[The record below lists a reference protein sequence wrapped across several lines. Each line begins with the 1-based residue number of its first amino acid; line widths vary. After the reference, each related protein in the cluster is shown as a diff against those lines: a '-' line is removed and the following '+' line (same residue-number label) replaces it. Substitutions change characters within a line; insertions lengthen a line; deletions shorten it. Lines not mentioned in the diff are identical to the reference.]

1 MNSKKTKRLLSF
13 VICVIIAVACVAG
26 VYNGIAVATVG
37 NKQFYEKG
45 IATQTVADECN
56 KQLNQKYKALA
67 VKSNLPLDVFY
78 SVTVK
83 FNTQESLL
91 QSAQALFDEND
102 SLLRNGSRYG
112 YFADTIKEYAKANSL
127 SLTKEEIDLTSREA
141 EQIYCDTVGIHGLE
155 YLEDAV
161 AQKREGATRNLSF
174 CVLTAMIAV
183 ALLAILHKNDG
194 HRLLS
199 YASVGIMTGGLA
211 GLISF
216 VSMLVFG
223 LYGKITIEPQAMSL
237 AFEAMQR
244 QVLLYSSIA
253 SLGILFV
260 GIRALL
266 NSNYDIPDIAEE
278 FDGWIFSHAGFS
290 KTWVDTYFKKQLH
303 VCLDKLPEEGMVIEI
318 LKRAHNTFVGKL
330 QVEKDF
336 AFLICDSKVFYH
348 DIIIP
353 KNKLKKGKTGDKA
366 LVKIITWPS
375 EDNKNILGEVVDILG
390 VTGDNNTEMHAILA
404 QYGLPYKYPK
414 HVEDAANKI
423 SAVS

>member
-1 MNSKKTKRLLSF
+1 M
-13 VICVIIAVACVAG
+13 
-26 VYNGIAVATVG
+26 
-37 NKQFYEKG
+37 
-45 IATQTVADECN
+45 
-56 KQLNQKYKALA
+56 
-67 VKSNLPLDVFY
+67 
-78 SVTVK
+78 
-83 FNTQESLL
+83 
-91 QSAQALFDEND
+91 FDEND

-216 VSMLVFG
+216 VSMLVFR

-244 QVLLYSSIA
+244 QVLLYRSIA

-260 GIRALL
+260 GIGAFCISQYFIDR
-266 NSNYDIPDIAEE
+266 EE
-278 FDGWIFSHAGFS
+278 FRRQ
-290 KTWVDTYFKKQLH
+290 TRYL
-303 VCLDKLPEEGMVIEI
+303 
-318 LKRAHNTFVGKL
+318 
-330 QVEKDF
+330 
-336 AFLICDSKVFYH
+336 
-348 DIIIP
+348 
-353 KNKLKKGKTGDKA
+353 
-366 LVKIITWPS
+366 KIIT
-375 EDNKNILGEVVDILG
+375 
-390 VTGDNNTEMHAILA
+390 NN
-404 QYGLPYKYPK
+404 
-414 HVEDAANKI
+414 
-423 SAVS
+423 

>member
-1 MNSKKTKRLLSF
+1 M
-13 VICVIIAVACVAG
+13 
-26 VYNGIAVATVG
+26 G

-67 VKSNLPLDVFY
+67 AKSNLPFDVFY

-127 SLTKEEIDLTSREA
+127 SLIKEEIDLISREA

-199 YASVGIMTGGLA
+199 YASVGMMTGGFS

-244 QVLLYSSIA
+244 QVLLYRSIA

-260 GIRALL
+260 GIGAFCISQYFIDR
-266 NSNYDIPDIAEE
+266 EE
-278 FDGWIFSHAGFS
+278 FRRQ
-290 KTWVDTYFKKQLH
+290 TRYL
-303 VCLDKLPEEGMVIEI
+303 
-318 LKRAHNTFVGKL
+318 
-330 QVEKDF
+330 
-336 AFLICDSKVFYH
+336 
-348 DIIIP
+348 
-353 KNKLKKGKTGDKA
+353 
-366 LVKIITWPS
+366 KIIS
-375 EDNKNILGEVVDILG
+375 
-390 VTGDNNTEMHAILA
+390 NN
-404 QYGLPYKYPK
+404 
-414 HVEDAANKI
+414 
-423 SAVS
+423 

>member
-13 VICVIIAVACVAG
+13 VICVIIAVTCVAG

-161 AQKREGATRNLSF
+161 AQKREGATRSLSF
-174 CVLTAMIAV
+174 CVLIAMIAV

-223 LYGKITIEPQAMSL
+223 LYGNITIEPQAMSL

-244 QVLLYSSIA
+244 QVLLYRSIA

-260 GIRALL
+260 GIGAFCI
-266 NSNYDIPDIAEE
+266 SQ
-278 FDGWIFSHAGFS
+278 
-290 KTWVDTYFKKQLH
+290 YFIDREKFRHQTRY
-303 VCLDKLPEEGMVIEI
+303 
-318 LKRAHNTFVGKL
+318 LKM
-330 QVEKDF
+330 
-336 AFLICDSKVFYH
+336 
-348 DIIIP
+348 
-353 KNKLKKGKTGDKA
+353 
-366 LVKIITWPS
+366 IT
-375 EDNKNILGEVVDILG
+375 
-390 VTGDNNTEMHAILA
+390 NN
-404 QYGLPYKYPK
+404 
-414 HVEDAANKI
+414 
-423 SAVS
+423 

>member
-1 MNSKKTKRLLSF
+1 M
-13 VICVIIAVACVAG
+13 
-26 VYNGIAVATVG
+26 
-37 NKQFYEKG
+37 
-45 IATQTVADECN
+45 
-56 KQLNQKYKALA
+56 
-67 VKSNLPLDVFY
+67 FY

-91 QSAQALFDEND
+91 QSAKALFDEND
-102 SLLRNGSRYG
+102 ALLRNGSRYG

-199 YASVGIMTGGLA
+199 YASVGIMTGGVA

-244 QVLLYSSIA
+244 QVLLYRSIA

-260 GIRALL
+260 GIGAFCI
-266 NSNYDIPDIAEE
+266 SQ
-278 FDGWIFSHAGFS
+278 
-290 KTWVDTYFKKQLH
+290 YFI
-303 VCLDKLPEEGMVIEI
+303 D
-318 LKRAHNTFVGKL
+318 R
-330 QVEKDF
+330 EKF
-336 AFLICDSKVFYH
+336 RRQTRYL
-348 DIIIP
+348 
-353 KNKLKKGKTGDKA
+353 
-366 LVKIITWPS
+366 KIIS
-375 EDNKNILGEVVDILG
+375 
-390 VTGDNNTEMHAILA
+390 NN
-404 QYGLPYKYPK
+404 
-414 HVEDAANKI
+414 
-423 SAVS
+423 

>member
-1 MNSKKTKRLLSF
+1 MNSKKTKKLLSF
-13 VICVIIAVACVAG
+13 VICVIIAVVCVAG

-45 IATQTVADECN
+45 IASQAVADECN

-161 AQKREGATRNLSF
+161 AQKQERATRNLSF
-174 CVLTAMIAV
+174 CVLTTMIAV

-199 YASVGIMTGGLA
+199 YASVGMMTGGLA

-216 VSMLVFG
+216 VSMLVFR

-244 QVLLYSSIA
+244 QVLLYRSIA

-260 GIRALL
+260 GIGAFCISQYFIDR
-266 NSNYDIPDIAEE
+266 EE
-278 FDGWIFSHAGFS
+278 FRHQ
-290 KTWVDTYFKKQLH
+290 TRYL
-303 VCLDKLPEEGMVIEI
+303 
-318 LKRAHNTFVGKL
+318 
-330 QVEKDF
+330 
-336 AFLICDSKVFYH
+336 
-348 DIIIP
+348 
-353 KNKLKKGKTGDKA
+353 
-366 LVKIITWPS
+366 KIIS
-375 EDNKNILGEVVDILG
+375 
-390 VTGDNNTEMHAILA
+390 NN
-404 QYGLPYKYPK
+404 
-414 HVEDAANKI
+414 
-423 SAVS
+423 

>member
-45 IATQTVADECN
+45 IASQAVADECN

-216 VSMLVFG
+216 VSMLVFR

-244 QVLLYSSIA
+244 QVLLYRSIA

-260 GIRALL
+260 GIGAFCI
-266 NSNYDIPDIAEE
+266 SQ
-278 FDGWIFSHAGFS
+278 
-290 KTWVDTYFKKQLH
+290 YFI
-303 VCLDKLPEEGMVIEI
+303 D
-318 LKRAHNTFVGKL
+318 R
-330 QVEKDF
+330 EKF
-336 AFLICDSKVFYH
+336 RHQTRYL
-348 DIIIP
+348 
-353 KNKLKKGKTGDKA
+353 
-366 LVKIITWPS
+366 KIISNQTV
-375 EDNKNILGEVVDILG
+375 DKVV
-390 VTGDNNTEMHAILA
+390 
-404 QYGLPYKYPK
+404 
-414 HVEDAANKI
+414 
-423 SAVS
+423 